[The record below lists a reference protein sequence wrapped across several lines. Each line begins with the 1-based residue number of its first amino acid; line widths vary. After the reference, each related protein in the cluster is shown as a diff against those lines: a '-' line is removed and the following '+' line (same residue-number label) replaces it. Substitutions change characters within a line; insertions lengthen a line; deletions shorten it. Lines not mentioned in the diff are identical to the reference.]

1 MQRDAN
7 SDPADRHGLGTRLDD
22 HRATSLMPAAGK
34 ATKGLNAAFS
44 AVEYKSA
51 RLEPGKTFLMDDYEG
66 RQCRAHRENLHL
78 TGDQCFQAM
87 AYEKNVTQF
96 NPIQESAKF
105 HTGFYRR
112 QQGTI
117 LQDAERKQR
126 EGYKEDRGEVI
137 TRMRGE
143 RVNAAS
149 SFAYNGYDIITGHD
163 FDPSKDRGRRPQARH
178 VAPGN
183 ELDHSERR
191 DVGMQADT
199 AGGRLRDSTARFF
212 CTPQQMPHRQARQ
225 QTIEADGLTTT
236 QRTST
241 VIGVGLN
248 PAAEIKSI
256 GARENFT
263 ESVYAIRR
271 RNSVMDPRTALG
283 RANMR
288 QASQA
293 SMLQS
298 AAHAAQKAR
307 SDDVAMVASLS

>member
-1 MQRDAN
+1 
-7 SDPADRHGLGTRLDD
+7 
-22 HRATSLMPAAGK
+22 MPAAGK
-34 ATKGLNAAFS
+34 ATIGLNSAFS
-44 AVEYKSA
+44 ACEYKPG
-51 RLEPGKTFLMDDYEG
+51 RLEPGKTFLMDDYES
-66 RQCRAHRENLHL
+66 RQCRPHRENLHL
-78 TGDQCFQAM
+78 TNDACFQAL
-87 AYEKNVTQF
+87 AYEKEVTQF
-96 NPIQESAKF
+96 APKQESAKF

-126 EGYKEDRGEVI
+126 EAVKEVRGEVI
-137 TRMRGE
+137 SQLRGE
-143 RVNAAS
+143 RVEEAN

-163 FDPSKDRGRRPQARH
+163 FDPSKDRGRRPEARH

-183 ELDHSERR
+183 ELDHTEQR
-191 DVGMQADT
+191 DSGLSADT
-199 AGGRLRDSTARFF
+199 AGGRLRDSTSRFF

-241 VIGVGLN
+241 VIGVGTN

-271 RNSVMDPRTALG
+271 RNATMDPRTAMG

-288 QASQA
+288 QASQTN
-293 SMLQS
+293 MLQS
-298 AAHAAQKAR
+298 TSHAAEKAR
-307 SDDVAMVASLS
+307 SDDVAMVASLR